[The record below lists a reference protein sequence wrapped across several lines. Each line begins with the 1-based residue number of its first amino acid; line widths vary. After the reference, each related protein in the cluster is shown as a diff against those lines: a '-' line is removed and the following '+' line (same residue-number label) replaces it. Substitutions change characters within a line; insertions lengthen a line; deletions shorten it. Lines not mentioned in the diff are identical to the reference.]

1 MVAKKRTA
9 MDMRDQTVAFRGGET
24 SESVWRARECSGASE
39 WSSTCEG
46 AKKNRSL
53 HCIQRKY
60 FAQRQRGEWRW
71 AGEEECERGGE
82 AMKEFFPLFFFR
94 FFLLMII
101 LELVFWVW
109 AFYLFIEW
117 LGKIS
122 DDGKNW
128 VALGNK

>member
-82 AMKEFFPLFFFR
+82 AMKEFFFSFFSFDDN
-94 FFLLMII
+94 FGVSVLGLDF
-101 LELVFWVW
+101 
-109 AFYLFIEW
+109 LFIYWMIGEDIW
-117 LGKIS
+117 RR
-122 DDGKNW
+122 
-128 VALGNK
+128 